1 MINPDW
7 GDQILLNS
15 LNIYSSAKGVLVR
28 CLQNKM
34 SITIPK
40 PLLKGMDREHI
51 RLLDPKCG
59 ATENATHFTLTTALT
74 KCNTTRRHTKSSIV
88 YSNTV
93 LEIPLKNNDIITRVR
108 EIEIPFSCYYSNK
121 RTATAVGMRPENR
134 KLVFSEKGKGN
145 FTILLELFHNKRFEI
160 HNNLNIYIFRK
171 TKLHSNKPLIQTV
184 IIRNETS
191 PRILRLWISVL

>member
-1 MINPDW
+1 MK
-7 GDQILLNS
+7 ILLLS
-15 LNIYSSAKGVLVR
+15 LEYLAWRWTYKFLANLAPYNITLVDGWSALIKNRLRFFSSAKGVFVR
-28 CLQNKM
+28 CFQNKM

-40 PLLKGMDREHI
+40 LILKGMDREHI

-145 FTILLELFHNKRFEI
+145 FTIMLELFHNKRFET
-160 HNNLNIYIFRK
+160 NENFNI
-171 TKLHSNKPLIQTV
+171 LIA
-184 IIRNETS
+184 
-191 PRILRLWISVL
+191 

>member
-1 MINPDW
+1 MAWRWTYKFLANLPRYNLTLVDGWSALIKNR
-7 GDQILLNS
+7 LHFF
-15 LNIYSSAKGVLVR
+15 SSAKGVLVR

-145 FTILLELFHNKRFEI
+145 FTIMLELFHNKRFET
-160 HNNLNIYIFRK
+160 NENVNI
-171 TKLHSNKPLIQTV
+171 
-184 IIRNETS
+184 
-191 PRILRLWISVL
+191 RIA

>member
-1 MINPDW
+1 M
-7 GDQILLNS
+7 GDQLL
-15 LNIYSSAKGVLVR
+15 LKTVYIFFSSAKGVFVR

-40 PLLKGMDREHI
+40 LILKGMDLEHI

-74 KCNTTRRHTKSSIV
+74 KCNTTRRHTKSTVV

-93 LEIPLKNNDIITRVR
+93 LEVPLKQNDIITRVR

-145 FTILLELFHNKRFEI
+145 FTIMLELFHNKRFETCKRERK
-160 HNNLNIYIFRK
+160 HTHCLKQTNKQTNRK
-171 TKLHSNKPLIQTV
+171 TNKETK
-184 IIRNETS
+184 NE
-191 PRILRLWISVL
+191 

>member
-1 MINPDW
+1 MK
-7 GDQILLNS
+7 ILLLS
-15 LNIYSSAKGVLVR
+15 LEYLSWRWTYKFLANLARYNITLVDGWSALIKNRLHFFSSAKGVFVR

-40 PLLKGMDREHI
+40 LILKGMDREHI

-145 FTILLELFHNKRFEI
+145 FTIMLELFHNKRFQTNE
-160 HNNLNIYIFRK
+160 NVNI
-171 TKLHSNKPLIQTV
+171 LIA
-184 IIRNETS
+184 
-191 PRILRLWISVL
+191 

>member
-7 GDQILLNS
+7 GDQLLLNG

-40 PLLKGMDREHI
+40 PILKGMDREHI

-59 ATENATHFTLTTALT
+59 ATENTTHFTLTTALT

-134 KLVFSEKGKGN
+134 KLVFSEKGEGN
-145 FTILLELFHNKRFEI
+145 FTIVLELFHNKRFEVYS
-160 HNNLNIYIFRK
+160 NLNIYIFRK
-171 TKLHSNKPLIQTV
+171 TKLHSN
-184 IIRNETS
+184 
-191 PRILRLWISVL
+191 

>member
-1 MINPDW
+1 M
-7 GDQILLNS
+7 GDQLL
-15 LNIYSSAKGVLVR
+15 LKTVYIFFSSAKGVFVR

-40 PLLKGMDREHI
+40 LILKGMDREHI

-88 YSNTV
+88 YSNAV
-93 LEIPLKNNDIITRVR
+93 LEIPLKKNDIITRVR

-145 FTILLELFHNKRFEI
+145 FTIMLELFHNKRFET
-160 HNNLNIYIFRK
+160 NENVNI
-171 TKLHSNKPLIQTV
+171 LIA
-184 IIRNETS
+184 
-191 PRILRLWISVL
+191 